1 MKLDPVTL
9 EILGNKLAAA
19 TEEMCITLQRVG
31 RTLYVKETADFC
43 CALAGLDG
51 RFFAYPRSIGVS
63 GFVGL
68 DCRPTIEAA
77 GPLEPGDVI
86 ITNDPYASVGL
97 ATHLPDLHVIAP
109 CFHEGRIVAYAWA
122 FVHCSDVG
130 GRVPSSIS
138 PTNSEIFQEGLQ
150 IPPLK
155 LVRRG
160 EINRDV
166 EILFRANT
174 RTPDAN
180 MGDIRAMLAALDVG
194 LKRVARIIAQH
205 GADALLDAEDD
216 LVAYAESR
224 ARAVLASLPNGTWRF
239 ADYLDSDVVSDL
251 PVRISVAVTLEGGGV
266 TIDFTGTDPQVAAAM
281 NIPSA
286 GIVHPWLT
294 LRVMA
299 LVATVD
305 PSVPLNAGLQRPIR
319 MIAPVGTLVN
329 PSRPAA
335 VGVRHAACV
344 RVNDVLNGALGQAA
358 PHIMTAANSG
368 MIVPMVVAEPDGR
381 GGRNVQVV
389 EPMTGGTGGRFG
401 RDGTDGRDPSIS
413 NLANNPVETVEAEL
427 AITVERYAL
436 SADSA
441 GPGTWRGGCGVEIR
455 FTVGRDQTMVLARGM
470 ERAIFR
476 PWGMAG
482 GGPGAASRLTI
493 HRQGQAPEHLTR
505 IDMLELAKGDVVEL
519 RTAGA
524 GGYGDPFRRDPVAVL
539 DDVVLGLVSVAA
551 ARAQYG
557 VIVADGTLDAAATE
571 ALRLG
576 NSRVDGDGDE
586 RRRWHEVFA
595 PHALDRLAT
604 ALMDRPAAERRTARI
619 AALTN
624 ALKVLPVGF
633 PAVAG
638 DAASLERARLIF
650 ETELNSLGPPHGG
663 PVTAATEGR
672 MPC

>member
-68 DCRPTIEAA
+68 DCLPTIRAA

-86 ITNDPYASVGL
+86 LTNDPYRSQGL

-109 CFHEGRIVAYAWA
+109 CFHDGRIVAYAWA

-138 PTNSEIFQEGLQ
+138 PTNSEIYQEGLQ

-155 LVRRG
+155 LVKRG
-160 EINRDV
+160 EINADI
-166 EILFRANT
+166 ELLFRANT

-194 LKRVARIIAQH
+194 RKRVERVIAQH
-205 GADALLDAEDD
+205 GVDAFLTAQSD
-216 LVAYAESR
+216 LCDYVELR
-224 ARAVLASLPNGTWRF
+224 ARAVLASLPEGSWRF

-251 PVRISVAVTLEGGGV
+251 PVRLAVSVTLAGGGIE
-266 TIDFTGTDPQVAAAM
+266 IDFTGTDPQLAAAM

-286 GIVHPWLT
+286 GLVHPWLT

-299 LVATVD
+299 LVATLD
-305 PSVPLNAGLQRPIR
+305 PTVPLNAGLQRPIA
-319 MIAPVGTLVN
+319 MIAPEGTVVN
-329 PSRPAA
+329 PMRPAA

-358 PHIMTAANSG
+358 PKVMTAANSG
-368 MIVPMVVAEPDGR
+368 MIVPVVVAEPDGH

-389 EPMTGGTGGRFG
+389 EPMTGGTGARFG
-401 RDGTDGRDPSIS
+401 QDGTDGRDPSIS

-427 AITVERYAL
+427 SVEIERYAL
-436 SADSA
+436 RPDSGGA
-441 GPGTWRGGCGVEIR
+441 GQWRGGCGLDLTFRIG
-455 FTVGRDQTMVLARGM
+455 THASMVLARGM
-470 ERAIFR
+470 ERAVFR

-482 GGPGAASRLTI
+482 GASGVPAELNVRR
-493 HRQGQAPEHLTR
+493 HGEAPEHLRR
-505 IDMLELAKGDVVEL
+505 IDMLELKAGDVVQL
-519 RTAGA
+519 LTAGA
-524 GGYGDPFRRDPVAVL
+524 GGYGDPFERAPALVLRDVRQ
-539 DDVVLGLVSVAA
+539 GLVSTEA
-551 ARAQYG
+551 ARRDYG
-557 VIVADGTLDAAATE
+557 VVMTGGEIDHAATE
-571 ALRLG
+571 ACRTRRAVAD
-576 NSRVDGDGDE
+576 SDGPE
-586 RRRWHEVFA
+586 RRRWHAVFDPA
-595 PHALDRLAT
+595 SLDRFSAILAARPHAERQPARRSLYAAVLAE
-604 ALMDRPAAERRTARI
+604 LPA
-619 AALTN
+619 
-624 ALKVLPVGF
+624 GF
-633 PAVAG
+633 PASAA
-638 DAASLERARLIF
+638 DEASLAAARRLFAEQIIQLTPA
-650 ETELNSLGPPHGG
+650 EAQTTGDRP
-663 PVTAATEGR
+663 
-672 MPC
+672 